1 MKNVI
6 STKKTLFLAAAVS
19 LGLSASAFAGQD
31 PGTATPSAPATSAV
45 NDRSGQLGQSYVK
58 LGYSYMDVRD
68 SDVNANAF
76 NFAINQNVREGVD
89 TLLEYDYLRTENL
102 GGLGHATEHDL
113 RLGARG
119 FVPLSGG
126 IAKPYGEA
134 GIGWAWTK
142 VPTIGRDNSFTW
154 FAGAGVEL
162 EAMSNLSFTPF
173 VRYNYAVDFSPKH
186 TLDYGVKGN
195 YWFSERAG
203 LELKVT
209 RDNSRDMTYGAGF
222 NIRY

>member
-19 LGLSASAFAGQD
+19 LGLAAQAFADQAAG
-31 PGTATPSAPATSAV
+31 ATPPPAPAPAAS
-45 NDRSGQLGQSYVK
+45 DRSGQLGQSYVK

-68 SDVNANAF
+68 SDVNVNGF

-89 TLLEYDYLRTENL
+89 TLFEYDYWRTENL
-102 GGLGHATEHDL
+102 GGGLGHATENDL

-119 FVPLSGG
+119 FMPLSGG
-126 IAKPYGEA
+126 LAKPYGEA
-134 GIGWAWTK
+134 GLGWSWTK
-142 VPTIGRDNSFTW
+142 IPTLGRDNSFTW

-162 EAMSNLSFTPF
+162 EAISNLSITPF
-173 VRYNYAVDFSPKH
+173 VRYNYAVDFDPKH
-186 TLDYGVKGN
+186 SWDYGVRSN

-203 LELKVT
+203 VELKVT
-209 RDNSRDMTYGAGF
+209 RDNSRDMTYGAAF
-222 NIRY
+222 SYRY